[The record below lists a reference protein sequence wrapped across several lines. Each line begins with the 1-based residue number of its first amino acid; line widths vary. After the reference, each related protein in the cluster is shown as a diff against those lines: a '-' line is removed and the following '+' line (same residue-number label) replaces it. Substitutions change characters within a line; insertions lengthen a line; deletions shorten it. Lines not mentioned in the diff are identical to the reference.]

1 MEIGI
6 SNFPTAYTVDP
17 AVLGKRAEELGF
29 DSYWVPEHAIIPVEN
44 NSRYPGSADGAIPD
58 GYDQIADPFITLARV
73 AGVTKNIK
81 LGTGIC
87 LVPEHNPLLLAK
99 QIATLDVLSGGR
111 YIFGIGAGWLRE
123 ETEIMGGDFDHRWT
137 QTREAIEVMRTLWT
151 EEEPEHHGRYYD
163 FPAVRFNPKP
173 VQKPGPPV
181 LLGSIAP
188 NVFKRIVAWGDGWMP
203 TRATPA
209 EIEAGR
215 KELDRLA
222 AEGGRDPESITVVA
236 YSSSPDRELI
246 RAYEDAGA
254 NWVTCRTPM
263 APEKECMEFLEDIA
277 RKVL

>member
-29 DSYWVPEHAIIPVEN
+29 SSYWVPEHAIIPVES
-44 NSRYPGSADGAIPD
+44 NSRYPGSADGAIPE

-151 EEEPEHHGRYYD
+151 EDEPEHHGRYYD

-222 AEGGRDPESITVVA
+222 AEAGRDPESITVVA
-236 YSSSPDRELI
+236 YSSAPDRELI

-254 NWVTCRTPM
+254 DWVTCRTPM

>member
-29 DSYWVPEHAIIPVEN
+29 SSYWVPEHAIIPVEN
-44 NSRYPGSADGAIPD
+44 NSRYPGSADGAIPE

-137 QTREAIEVMRTLWT
+137 QTREAIKVMRTLWT
-151 EEEPEHHGRYYD
+151 DEEPEHHGRYYD

-222 AEGGRDPESITVVA
+222 AEAGRDPESITVVA
-236 YSSSPDRELI
+236 YSSAPDRELI

>member
-44 NSRYPGSADGAIPD
+44 NSRYPGSEDGAIPD

-151 EEEPEHHGRYYD
+151 EEEAEHHGRYYD

-222 AEGGRDPESITVVA
+222 AEAGRDPESITVVA
-236 YSSSPDRELI
+236 YSSSPNRELI

-263 APEKECMEFLEDIA
+263 APEKECIEFLEDIA

>member
-1 MEIGI
+1 MEIGV

-29 DSYWVPEHAIIPVEN
+29 SSYWVPEHAIIPVEN
-44 NSRYPGSADGAIPD
+44 NSRYPGSADGAIPE

-188 NVFKRIVAWGDGWMP
+188 NVFKRVVAWGDGWMP

-222 AEGGRDPESITVVA
+222 AEAGRDPESITVVA
-236 YSSSPDRELI
+236 YSSQPDREI
-246 RAYEDAGA
+246 IKAYEEAGA

-263 APEKECMEFLEDIA
+263 APEKECIEFLEDIA

>member
-29 DSYWVPEHAIIPVEN
+29 SSYWVPEHAIIPVEN
-44 NSRYPGSADGAIPD
+44 NSRYPGSADGAIPE

-137 QTREAIEVMRTLWT
+137 QTREAIKVMRTLWT
-151 EEEPEHHGRYYD
+151 EDEPEHHGRYYD

-188 NVFKRIVAWGDGWMP
+188 NVFKRIVSWGDGWMP

-222 AEGGRDPESITVVA
+222 SEAGRDPESITVVA
-236 YSSSPDRELI
+236 YSSQPDREI
-246 RAYEDAGA
+246 IKAYEDAGA

>member
-1 MEIGI
+1 MEIGV

-29 DSYWVPEHAIIPVEN
+29 SSYWVPEHAIIPVEN
-44 NSRYPGSADGAIPD
+44 NSRYPGSADGAIPE

-137 QTREAIEVMRTLWT
+137 QTREAIKVMRTLWT
-151 EEEPEHHGRYYD
+151 EDEPEHHGRYYD
-163 FPAVRFNPKP
+163 FPAVHFNPKP

-188 NVFKRIVAWGDGWMP
+188 NVFKRVVAWGDGWMP

-222 AEGGRDPESITVVA
+222 SEAGRDPESITVVA
-236 YSSSPDRELI
+236 YSSQPDREI
-246 RAYEDAGA
+246 IKAYEDAGA

-263 APEKECMEFLEDIA
+263 APEKECIEFLEDIA

>member
-1 MEIGI
+1 MEIGV

-29 DSYWVPEHAIIPVEN
+29 SSYWVPEHAIIPVEN
-44 NSRYPGSADGAIPD
+44 NSRYPGSADGAIPE

-137 QTREAIEVMRTLWT
+137 QTREAIKVMRTLWT

-163 FPAVRFNPKP
+163 FPSVRFNPKP

-188 NVFKRIVAWGDGWMP
+188 NVFKRVVAWGDGWMP

-222 AEGGRDPESITVVA
+222 AEAGRDPESITVVA
-236 YSSSPDRELI
+236 YSSQPDREI
-246 RAYEDAGA
+246 IKAYEDAGA

-263 APEKECMEFLEDIA
+263 APEKECIEFLEDIA

>member
-44 NSRYPGSADGAIPD
+44 NSRYPGSADGAIPE

-73 AGVTKNIK
+73 AGVTKSIK

-151 EEEPEHHGRYYD
+151 EEEAEHHGRYYD

-222 AEGGRDPESITVVA
+222 AEAGRDPESITVVA
-236 YSSSPDRELI
+236 YSSAPDRELI

>member
-6 SNFPTAYTVDP
+6 SNFPTVYTVDP

-29 DSYWVPEHAIIPVEN
+29 SSYWVPEHAIIPVEN
-44 NSRYPGSADGAIPD
+44 NSFYPGSADGAIPE

-73 AGVTKNIK
+73 AGVTKRIK

-137 QTREAIEVMRTLWT
+137 QTREAIEVMRILWT
-151 EEEPEHHGRYYD
+151 EEEAEHHGRYYD

-188 NVFKRIVAWGDGWMP
+188 NVFKRVVAWGDGWMP

-209 EIEAGR
+209 EIETGR

-222 AEGGRDPESITVVA
+222 AEAGRDPESITVVA

-263 APEKECMEFLEDIA
+263 APEKECIEFLEDIA

>member
-17 AVLGKRAEELGF
+17 AVLCKRAEELGF
-29 DSYWVPEHAIIPVEN
+29 SSYWVPEHAIIPVEN
-44 NSRYPGSADGAIPD
+44 NSSYPGSADGATPE

-73 AGVTKNIK
+73 AGVTKSIK

-151 EEEPEHHGRYYD
+151 EEEAEHHGRYYD

-222 AEGGRDPESITVVA
+222 AEAGRDPESITVVA
-236 YSSSPDRELI
+236 YSSAPDRELI

-263 APEKECMEFLEDIA
+263 APEKECIEFLEDIA

>member
-137 QTREAIEVMRTLWT
+137 QTREAIEVMRILWT
-151 EEEPEHHGRYYD
+151 EEEAEHHGRYYD

-222 AEGGRDPESITVVA
+222 AEAGRDPESITVVA

>member
-29 DSYWVPEHAIIPVEN
+29 SSYWVPEHAIIPVEN
-44 NSRYPGSADGAIPD
+44 NSRYPGSADGAIPE

-188 NVFKRIVAWGDGWMP
+188 NVFKRVVAWGDGWMP

-222 AEGGRDPESITVVA
+222 AEAGRDPESITVVA
-236 YSSSPDRELI
+236 YSSQPDREI
-246 RAYEDAGA
+246 IKAYEEAGA

-263 APEKECMEFLEDIA
+263 APEKECIEFLEDIA